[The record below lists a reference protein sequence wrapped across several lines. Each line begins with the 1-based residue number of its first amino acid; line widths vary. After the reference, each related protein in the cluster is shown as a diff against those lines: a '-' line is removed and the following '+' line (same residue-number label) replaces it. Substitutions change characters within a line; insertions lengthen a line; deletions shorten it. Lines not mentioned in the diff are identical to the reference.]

1 MKREYAF
8 ALKEVYKC
16 LQIERKFISGP
27 EKAEMAVSASGES
40 CTWLQAVLT
49 ERQVYTW
56 LFAQDTV
63 VGVNQRVKG
72 VRHGSPRGLFWNWEE
87 WTVAPVR

>member
-1 MKREYAF
+1 MIKQRNGKIKYVKVAMKREYAF

-49 ERQVYTW
+49 AET
-56 LFAQDTV
+56 AA
-63 VGVNQRVKG
+63 G
-72 VRHGSPRGLFWNWEE
+72 
-87 WTVAPVR
+87 AAM